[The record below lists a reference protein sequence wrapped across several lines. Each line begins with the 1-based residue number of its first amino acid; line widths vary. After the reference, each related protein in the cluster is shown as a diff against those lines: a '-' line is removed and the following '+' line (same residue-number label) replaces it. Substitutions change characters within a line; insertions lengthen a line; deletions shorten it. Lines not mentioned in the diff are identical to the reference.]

1 MAQKVSVALVDD
13 LDGGEAESTVEFGLD
28 GVQYA
33 IDLSAE
39 NATDLRNAF
48 AGYVAQARR
57 TGGRKRRGST
67 AKASAKTVPSAGNTA
82 DRKRN
87 QAIREWA
94 REQGMEVSE
103 RGRIPAEIVE
113 AYDSAQ

>member
-33 IDLSAE
+33 IDLSTD
-39 NATDLRNAF
+39 NAAVLRDAL

-57 TGGRKRRGST
+57 TGGRKRRGGSARANSNAT
-67 AKASAKTVPSAGNTA
+67 ASSGHTA

-87 QAIREWA
+87 QAIRVWA
-94 REQGMEVSE
+94 REQGMDVSD
-103 RGRIPAEIVE
+103 RGRIPAEVVE
-113 AYDSAQ
+113 AYDNA

>member
-13 LDGGEAESTVEFGLD
+13 IDGSEAQSTVEFGLD

-33 IDLSAE
+33 IDLSEDNAAE
-39 NATDLRNAF
+39 LRDVLSSYTAY
-48 AGYVAQARR
+48 GKR
-57 TGGRKRRGST
+57 TGGRKRRGAA
-67 AKASAKTVPSAGNTA
+67 AKATKPAGESHAA

-94 REQGMEVSE
+94 RQQGMEVSD
-103 RGRIPAEIVE
+103 RGRIPAEVVE
-113 AYDSAQ
+113 AYDNA

>member
-13 LDGGEAESTVEFGLD
+13 VDGSEAESTVEFGLD

-33 IDLSAE
+33 IDLSGDNAAE
-39 NATDLRNAF
+39 LRDVLASYLEN
-48 AGYVAQARR
+48 ARR
-57 TGGRKRRGST
+57 TGGRKRRSAQ
-67 AKASAKTVPSAGNTA
+67 AKAKAAGPSGHTG

-94 REQGMEVSE
+94 RGQGLEVSE

-113 AYDSAQ
+113 AYDNAQ

>member
-13 LDGGEAESTVEFGLD
+13 VDGSEAESTVEFGVD

-33 IDLSAE
+33 IDLSEE
-39 NATDLRNAF
+39 NAAELRDAL
-48 AGYVAQARR
+48 GSYVAKARR
-57 TGGRKRRGST
+57 TGGRKRRVT
-67 AKASAKTVPSAGNTA
+67 QVKTTTKTSAGDTA

-94 REQGMEVSE
+94 REQGREVSD
-103 RGRIPAEIVE
+103 RGRIPAEVVQ
-113 AYDSAQ
+113 AYDNAH